1 MQTLRE
7 VLLTPTHRGV
17 QLVRC
22 ETGDDSRAL
31 ALPIGA
37 AVRSGRSSDDDDA
50 SLLLP
55 SQIHVR
61 GRVDYHTTLWVA
73 HTFVFDAACADAR
86 VLYSVPRT
94 RMAAPP
100 CYTPGT
106 LYPPHAVVQHHD
118 TVYEN
123 SSSCDV
129 HAAPGQT
136 VAWVRWGSVE
146 ELTQR
151 VPPPLSCTRALAFV
165 GSACRSDG
173 ADADIAP
180 AAATATPRTPGSAAA
195 IDCALVH
202 DHDEEGY
209 CCRVG
214 DVPAHTTV
222 HVLWELRGLT
232 THGHVAILAPAMCQR
247 PCELHVHLTSA
258 APPATTVPVDPSAIS
273 EALILPRIQA
283 NHAVLW
289 WSPPLGRYQDGSA
302 RGSVEVPAV
311 EAQIGEA
318 LWGTARIIA
327 PPSRQSHDHHYWS
340 WHCRGPAHVKT
351 EIHVKAALHRP
362 YLTQHLQLPLPA
374 NVTVGHV
381 HTPSAAAR
389 FTIQHGH
396 VLASSLPI
404 TLITRQHKASE
415 WFSYAACTE
424 TFAVPGV
431 RGPLTLWI
439 VHYTGDAMPVLS
451 WGSETASETADD
463 EDWETPILTTRP
475 SWQELRVA
483 CARHAQHVRRMGSD
497 LLREGGGAR
506 SLLMLVANDT
516 APGDEPWHALATQMI
531 MEWRLAMH
539 AVRSADTPLLHQIL
553 QLLAHM
559 TGIPHDRDQYPVRAS
574 AFPVMDFVR
583 RPPAFRFDVPPPYRG
598 ILTPRVAHATP
609 YGTCSLRE
617 LRKRKS
623 TQHMGPYAQ
632 EMRTAL
638 TQLLI
643 ETDADVKM
651 EHTMEDQLR
660 AQLHETYA
668 SANHHVA

>member
-173 ADADIAP
+173 ADADMAP

-232 THGHVAILAPAMCQR
+232 THGHVAILAPANPKTAQAILSLGHKIEARLSEPYDLGDYTCKGSGSVGLLICDD
-247 PCELHVHLTSA
+247 PELAAHDLMERADHALYFAKRALQGRAVLFNAALEREMTTSSQ
-258 APPATTVPVDPSAIS
+258 VDKALRKADYDREFSVVFQPQYDLLKSRITGF
-273 EALILPRIQA
+273 EALAR
-283 NHAVLW
+283 W
-289 WSPPLGRYQDGSA
+289 DSPELGRVTPD
-302 RGSVEVPAV
+302 VFIPAA
-311 EAQIGEA
+311 ERAG
-318 LWGTARIIA
+318 
-327 PPSRQSHDHHYWS
+327 
-340 WHCRGPAHVKT
+340 
-351 EIHVKAALHRP
+351 
-362 YLTQHLQLPLPA
+362 
-374 NVTVGHV
+374 
-381 HTPSAAAR
+381 
-389 FTIQHGH
+389 
-396 VLASSLPI
+396 
-404 TLITRQHKASE
+404 LIR
-415 WFSYAACTE
+415 
-424 TFAVPGV
+424 
-431 RGPLTLWI
+431 PLTRTL
-439 VHYTGDAMPVLS
+439 LS
-451 WGSETASETADD
+451 KALDTMLDWPDETSLSFNLSTHDLMSPNAIEA
-463 EDWETPILTTRP
+463 ILTTVRDSGIP
-475 SWQELRVA
+475 AKRIEFEITETAMMSDFNQARRAIDQINRAGHSVALDDFGIGYSSLQYLQQLPVSKLKIDHSFVSSILEDTSSYKIVRTLLSLSRTLDLGCVIEGVETEAQLHILRTMG
-483 CARHAQHVRRMGSD
+483 ARHIQGYLIGQPMPADQ
-497 LLREGGGAR
+497 
-506 SLLMLVANDT
+506 VA
-516 APGDEPWHALATQMI
+516 P
-531 MEWRLAMH
+531 
-539 AVRSADTPLLHQIL
+539 
-553 QLLAHM
+553 
-559 TGIPHDRDQYPVRAS
+559 
-574 AFPVMDFVR
+574 
-583 RPPAFRFDVPPPYRG
+583 
-598 ILTPRVAHATP
+598 
-609 YGTCSLRE
+609 
-617 LRKRKS
+617 
-623 TQHMGPYAQ
+623 
-632 EMRTAL
+632 AL
-638 TQLLI
+638 TQKF
-643 ETDADVKM
+643 DFSPRPMPQPRKA
-651 EHTMEDQLR
+651 
-660 AQLHETYA
+660 AQ
-668 SANHHVA
+668 S